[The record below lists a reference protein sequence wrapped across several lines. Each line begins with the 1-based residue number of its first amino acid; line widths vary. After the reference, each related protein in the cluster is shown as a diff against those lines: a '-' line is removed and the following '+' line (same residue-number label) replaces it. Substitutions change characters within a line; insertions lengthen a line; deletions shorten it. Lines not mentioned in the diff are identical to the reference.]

1 MHLLIDKTDE
11 ELMGALAG
19 DGLDAAAELFRRHHK
34 RLFNFF
40 LRMGFDRANAGD
52 LVQTVFE
59 RVIRYRHSYQGGALF
74 RTWMYQ
80 IARNVQKDEQRKRSI
95 LRHQAADMV
104 EAPETPAPA
113 TPDNPEQITQLENAL
128 RQLPEEHR
136 EVLLLTRYE
145 GLKYAEAGEILGCS
159 EGAVKVKVF
168 RALQQLRIIFFKLEK
183 Q

>member
-1 MHLLIDKTDE
+1 MTSLTA
-11 ELMGALAG
+11 GAL
-19 DGLDAAAELFRRHHK
+19 DASAVLFTRYHR

-40 LRMGFDRANAGD
+40 LRMGFDRISGED
-52 LVQTVFE
+52 MVQTVFE
-59 RVIRYRHSYQGGALF
+59 RVIRYRHTYQQDALF

-80 IARNVQKDEQRKRSI
+80 IARNVQKDERRKLGI
-95 LRHQAADMV
+95 LRHQAADMN
-104 EAPETPAPA
+104 EIPEIPVPA
-113 TPDNPEQITQLENAL
+113 TPDGPENIAQLESAL
-128 RQLPEEHR
+128 RYLPEEHR